1 MTLMEITLFLLR
13 YLYDVIV
20 MTLYLKKTDAVT
32 MHRMTIRMAK
42 TATNRMAI
50 FETVASAGTINAI

>member
-1 MTLMEITLFLLR
+1 MMLR
-13 YLYDVIV
+13 NSINNN
-20 MTLYLKKTDAVT
+20 LKKTDAVT

-50 FETVASAGTINAI
+50 FETAASAGTINAI

>member
-1 MTLMEITLFLLR
+1 MMLRNSMTNH
-13 YLYDVIV
+13 
-20 MTLYLKKTDAVT
+20 LKKTDAVT

-50 FETVASAGTINAI
+50 FETAASVGTINAI

>member
-1 MTLMEITLFLLR
+1 MHYVIELR
-13 YLYDVIV
+13 NGIAN
-20 MTLYLKKTDAVT
+20 YLKKTDAVT

-50 FETVASAGTINAI
+50 FETAASAGTIKAI